1 MLRMLVTRRE
11 PDPSETAGKLSALG
25 IEPVVEPLL
34 RFEVLPT
41 SLPDPAGFAA
51 LILTSTNALRALQE
65 RGRMAEFRQL
75 KAFAVG
81 DRTAAAA
88 KAAGFAQ
95 VSSAHGN
102 LEDLV
107 ELIAHAGLSGPV
119 FYPAARE
126 RAGNLGKALAA
137 HGIMVI
143 TTEIYGMAPVPALSA
158 TTRDVLEAG
167 QLDAGIFYSRRTAE
181 TFIALTEGMSRRADL
196 RLLCLSE
203 AVAAP
208 LVKAHLSR
216 VSLAEHPSEEAMLS
230 LALSF
235 ARDQKRGMIAS

>member
-1 MLRMLVTRRE
+1 MLRMLVTRPE
-11 PDPSETAGKLSALG
+11 PDASETAGKLRALG

-34 RFEVLPT
+34 RFEKMPT
-41 SLPDPAGFAA
+41 SLPDPAGFTA
-51 LILTSTNALRALQE
+51 LVLTSTNALRALTE
-65 RGRMAEFRQL
+65 RDRMSGFIGV
-75 KAFAVG
+75 KVFTVG

-88 KAAGFAQ
+88 RAAGLTD
-95 VSSAHGN
+95 VTSADGN
-102 LEDLV
+102 MDDLV
-107 ELIAHAGLSGPV
+107 AAVAKAGLTGPV

-126 RAGNLGKALAA
+126 RAGNLAKALAA

-143 TTEIYGMAPVPALSA
+143 TSELYGMAPVAALSQ
-158 TTRDVLEAG
+158 TSREELGAG
-167 QLDAGIFYSRRTAE
+167 RVDAGLFYSRRTAE
-181 TFIALTEGMSRRADL
+181 TFIALSAGIARRADL

-208 LVKAHLSR
+208 FLKAHLTR

-235 ARDQKRGMIAS
+235 ARDQKRGMIAA

>member
-1 MLRMLVTRRE
+1 MLRMLVTRPE
-11 PDPSETAGKLSALG
+11 PDASETARKLSALG

-34 RFEVLPT
+34 RFETLPT

-51 LILTSTNALRALQE
+51 IVLTSTNALRALGE
-65 RGRMAEFRQL
+65 RGRISDFARL

-88 KAAGFAQ
+88 TEAGFHD
-95 VSSAHGN
+95 VTSAHGN
-102 LEDLV
+102 LENLV
-107 ELIAHAGLSGPV
+107 ERIAGAKFAGPV

-137 HGIMVI
+137 HGLMAI
-143 TTEIYGMAPVPALSA
+143 TSEMYSMAPSEKLSSPVRIA
-158 TTRDVLEAG
+158 LEAG
-167 QLDAGIFYSRRTAE
+167 DLDAGLFYSRRTAE
-181 TFIALTEGMSRRADL
+181 TFIALTSTLSERTKL
-196 RLLCLSE
+196 CLLCLSE

-208 LVKAHLSR
+208 FLKAHLLR

-235 ARDQKRGMIAS
+235 ARDQKRGMIAP

>member
-1 MLRMLVTRRE
+1 MLRMLVTRPE
-11 PDPSETAGKLSALG
+11 PDASETAGKLSALG

-34 RFEVLPT
+34 RFQTLPT
-41 SLPDPAGFAA
+41 SLPEPAGFAA
-51 LILTSTNALRALQE
+51 LILTSTNALRALAE
-65 RGRMAEFRQL
+65 RRGIADFLGL
-75 KAFAVG
+75 KVFAVG

-88 KAAGFAQ
+88 AAEGFAN
-95 VSSAHGN
+95 VTSAGGN
-102 LEDLV
+102 LDDLV
-107 ELIAHAGLSGPV
+107 GLIAKAGLTGPV

-137 HGIMVI
+137 HGIMAI
-143 TTEIYGMAPVPALSA
+143 TTEIYAMAPSEKLSNPVRIA
-158 TTRDVLEAG
+158 LEAG
-167 QLDAGIFYSRRTAE
+167 DLDAGLFYSRRTAE
-181 TFIALTEGMSRRADL
+181 AFIALTEGIPRRADL

-208 LVKAHLSR
+208 FMKAHLLR

-235 ARDQKRGMIAS
+235 ARDQKRGMIAP